1 MRAKEVF
8 DAAIKAKK
16 MSIADVARLLNVN
29 ACELGQKINIRE
41 SVKANDFFEILD
53 AIGVGVMFFMKDTGA
68 VFLKDGRR
76 TRRVVGVSDGV
87 RYDTAEATLIATSFY
102 ADDEHEYGQDG
113 KAQELYVDRENRYF
127 IAEYSCNEGERN
139 RVRSVP
145 YNMATAFIKQYG
157 IDIDDNKPV

>member
-8 DAAIKAKK
+8 EAAIKAKK
-16 MSIADVARLLNVN
+16 MSIADVARILEVN

-41 SVKANDFFEILD
+41 SIKANDFFEILD
-53 AIGVGVMFFMKDTGA
+53 AIGVGVVFFMKDTGA
-68 VFLKDGRR
+68 VLLNDGRR
-76 TRRVVGVSDGV
+76 TKRVVGVSDGV
-87 RYDTAEATLIATSFY
+87 KYDTGDATLIATSFF
-102 ADDEHEYGQDG
+102 ADGEHEYGEDG
-113 KAQELYVDRENRYF
+113 KAQELYVDREGRYF
-127 IAEYSCNEGERN
+127 IAEYSSNENERS